1 MNIPRFMPGHV
12 LHTSEDIPQSESP
25 LAGRRTRPVSEAFSS
40 SYRHPDIGGYP
51 PFGLNAGGAGGM
63 GSLSAGMS
71 NLSLGASPGL
81 HHLSGGVQDNSEKW
95 LADLELYNAI
105 LEEMA
110 TVSLDKDFKDEL
122 SSIEQWFG
130 VLSDGERTAALYALL
145 QQTNPVQIRFFITV
159 LQKFGNLD
167 FDASPV
173 GNTFENGVQPSPMGQ
188 GQMGQAMAMGQ
199 GSGLG
204 PNLGGPVPAGLSG
217 NVGGLHSTHQAHSNL
232 NPGHTAHSN
241 HNHTPIYAPV
251 GTFPT
256 TPSHKHTSSLSAEPI
271 GSRRSMMNATP
282 EHDLSAQIANSTA
295 MKLAALS
302 TVSNRASLDDR
313 SKRSSFHQHTNS
325 QESTPTKPGTPG
337 GSPAPGSHSLATP
350 MKPSHTM
357 GHQSTPSSSS
367 ITTSSAS
374 PATDIKLLK
383 DVSAWLRALRLHK
396 YTECFKDMDWQD
408 IVVLDDAQLEDKGVN
423 ALGARRK
430 MLKVFEQVRDAQKDG
445 TL

>member
-40 SYRHPDIGGYP
+40 SYRHSDLGGYP
-51 PFGLNAGGAGGM
+51 PFGLGGAQTGGMASLNAGM
-63 GSLSAGMS
+63 G
-71 NLSLGASPGL
+71 NLSLGGGQPL
-81 HHLSGGVQDNSEKW
+81 QHLGAHQNTATVDSEKW
-95 LADLELYNAI
+95 LQDLELYNAI

-159 LQKFGNLD
+159 LQKFGNMD
-167 FDASPV
+167 FDGSPV
-173 GNTFENGVQPSPMGQ
+173 GNSFENGQQTSAQPSPMGQ
-188 GQMGQAMAMGQ
+188 GAMGQAMTG
-199 GSGLG
+199 GLG
-204 PNLGGPVPAGLSG
+204 GL
-217 NVGGLHSTHQAHSNL
+217 GGLHTHQNTHSNL
-232 NPGHTAHSN
+232 NPNAHN
-241 HNHTPIYAPV
+241 PIYAPV
-251 GTFPT
+251 GTFPS
-256 TPSHKHTSSLSAEPI
+256 TPSHKHTSSLSTEPI
-271 GSRRSMMNATP
+271 GSRRSMIATP
-282 EHDLSAQIANSTA
+282 EHDLNAQIANTTA

-337 GSPAPGSHSLATP
+337 GSPAPGTHSLATP
-350 MKPSHTM
+350 MK
-357 GHQSTPSSSS
+357 GHHQTPSTSS
-367 ITTSSAS
+367 ITQLSGSSAS
-374 PATDIKLLK
+374 PATDIKLLR

-396 YTECFKDMDWQD
+396 YTDCFKDMEWQE
-408 IVVLDDAQLEDKGVN
+408 IVVLDDAQLEEKGVN

-445 TL
+445 TLSGV

>member
-40 SYRHPDIGGYP
+40 SYRHSDLGGYP
-51 PFGLNAGGAGGM
+51 PFGLGGSTGSGL
-63 GSLSAGMS
+63 GSLSAGMG
-71 NLSLGASPGL
+71 NLNLGGPSPGL
-81 HHLSGGVQDNSEKW
+81 QHLGGGLSNTATMDSEKW
-95 LADLELYNAI
+95 LQDLELYNAI

-167 FDASPV
+167 FDGSPI
-173 GNTFENGVQPSPMGQ
+173 GNSFENGGQQQQQTTSAQPSPMGQ
-188 GQMGQAMAMGQ
+188 GAMGQAMTG
-199 GSGLG
+199 GLG
-204 PNLGGPVPAGLSG
+204 GL
-217 NVGGLHSTHQAHSNL
+217 GGLHTHQNSHSNL
-232 NPGHTAHSN
+232 NPNAHN
-241 HNHTPIYAPV
+241 PIYAPV

-256 TPSHKHTSSLSAEPI
+256 TPSHKHTSSLSTEPI
-271 GSRRSMMNATP
+271 GSRRSMIATP
-282 EHDLSAQIANSTA
+282 EHDLNAQIANTTA

-350 MKPSHTM
+350 MK
-357 GHQSTPSSSS
+357 GHHQTSSSSS
-367 ITTSSAS
+367 ITQLSGGASSAS
-374 PATDIKLLK
+374 PATDLKLLR

-396 YTECFKDMDWQD
+396 YTECFKDMEWQD
-408 IVVLDDAQLEDKGVN
+408 IVQLDDAQLEEKGVN

-445 TL
+445 TLSA

>member
-40 SYRHPDIGGYP
+40 SYRHSDLGGYP
-51 PFGLNAGGAGGM
+51 PFGLGGTNTGM
-63 GSLSAGMS
+63 GSLNAGMG
-71 NLSLGASPGL
+71 NLNLGGQPGL
-81 HHLSGGVQDNSEKW
+81 HQFHTADSEKW
-95 LADLELYNAI
+95 LQDLELYNAI

-167 FDASPV
+167 FDGSPV
-173 GNTFENGVQPSPMGQ
+173 GNSFENGQSAQPSPMGQ
-188 GQMGQAMAMGQ
+188 GAMGQAMTG
-199 GSGLG
+199 GLG
-204 PNLGGPVPAGLSG
+204 GL
-217 NVGGLHSTHQAHSNL
+217 GGLHAHSNL
-232 NPGHTAHSN
+232 NPNAHN
-241 HNHTPIYAPV
+241 PIYAPV
-251 GTFPT
+251 GTFPS
-256 TPSHKHTSSLSAEPI
+256 TPSHKHTSSLSTEPI
-271 GSRRSMMNATP
+271 GSRRSMIVTP
-282 EHDLSAQIANSTA
+282 EHDLNAQIANTTA

-325 QESTPTKPGTPG
+325 TESTPTKPGTPG
-337 GSPAPGSHSLATP
+337 GSPAPAHALATP
-350 MKPSHTM
+350 MK
-357 GHQSTPSSSS
+357 GHQHTAS
-367 ITTSSAS
+367 TSSTTLSGAS
-374 PATDIKLLK
+374 PATDIKLLR

-408 IVVLDDAQLEDKGVN
+408 IVMLDDAQLEEKGVN